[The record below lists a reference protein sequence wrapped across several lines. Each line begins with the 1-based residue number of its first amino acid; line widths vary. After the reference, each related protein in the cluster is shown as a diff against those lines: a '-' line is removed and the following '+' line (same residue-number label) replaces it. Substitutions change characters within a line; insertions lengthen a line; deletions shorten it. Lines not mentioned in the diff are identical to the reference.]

1 MKALENQEG
10 SFGLRASQA
19 TDATVQDAR
28 VLIPVFTRLP
38 AWIKDGRL
46 NNHIVNVIGQ
56 EEFDRIKTKV
66 TKKLKMNAPPDAFS
80 MAFTVSPI
88 KGNMEQKFTEEF
100 YKELIALP
108 EFFTGEA
115 Y

>member
-66 TKKLKMNAPPDAFS
+66 TKKLKMNLNRCESLLDNLI
-80 MAFTVSPI
+80 MAKFPESIT
-88 KGNMEQKFTEEF
+88 QK
-100 YKELIALP
+100 KS
-108 EFFTGEA
+108 
-115 Y
+115 